1 MNLAKIPNQPNFD
14 ITPYMVQ
21 LMPGEGL
28 LEARAR
34 WKRETG
40 LSGPILIY

>member
-1 MNLAKIPNQPNFD
+1 MNLTEMTSQPTFD

-28 LEARAR
+28 LEARSR
-34 WKRETG
+34 WERETG
-40 LSGPILIY
+40 LSGTILIY

>member
-1 MNLAKIPNQPNFD
+1 MNLTEMTSQPPFN

-28 LEARAR
+28 LEARSR
-34 WKRETG
+34 WERETG
-40 LSGPILIY
+40 LSGAILIC